1 MNENKSK
8 NIPQVILAPLTG
20 KAVPLSEVPDSVFSE
35 KVLGDGVTIIP
46 ADGKIVS
53 PVDGEISTVAETS
66 HAYGFTSEDGQEV
79 LVHVGLET
87 VSLNGECFKVYGKA
101 GDLVAEVD
109 LQYIEGDV
117 KAGESEVLVLTEKNV
132 KAEEID
138 GWREAD
144 GRSKAA
150 KNEKRLDYIFCNTQA
165 DVRTSN
171 VICNGKNAPVV
182 SDHYGVMITV

>member
-1 MNENKSK
+1 M
-8 NIPQVILAPLTG
+8 
-20 KAVPLSEVPDSVFSE
+20 PLSEVPDSVFSE
-35 KVLGDGVTIIP
+35 KVLGDGVAIIP

-79 LVHVGLET
+79 L
-87 VSLNGECFKVYGKA
+87 
-101 GDLVAEVD
+101 
-109 LQYIEGDV
+109 I
-117 KAGESEVLVLTEKNV
+117 LTEKNV

-182 SDHYGVMITV
+182 SEHYGVMITV

>member
-1 MNENKSK
+1 M
-8 NIPQVILAPLTG
+8 ILAPLTG

-35 KVLGDGVTIIP
+35 KVLGDGVAIIP

-53 PVDGEISTVAETS
+53 PVDGEISTVVETS
-66 HAYGFTSEDGQEV
+66 HAYGFTSEDGQ
-79 LVHVGLET
+79 
-87 VSLNGECFKVYGKA
+87 
-101 GDLVAEVD
+101 
-109 LQYIEGDV
+109 
-117 KAGESEVLVLTEKNV
+117 EVLVLTEKNV

>member
-35 KVLGDGVTIIP
+35 KVLGDGVAIIP

-101 GDLVAEVD
+101 GDKVKAGDLVAEVD
-109 LQYIEGDV
+109 LEYLKEKEINPITPVLICSDTEGKELQYTEGDV
-117 KAGESEVLVLTEKNV
+117 KAGESKVLVLAEK
-132 KAEEID
+132 
-138 GWREAD
+138 
-144 GRSKAA
+144 
-150 KNEKRLDYIFCNTQA
+150 T
-165 DVRTSN
+165 
-171 VICNGKNAPVV
+171 
-182 SDHYGVMITV
+182 

>member
-1 MNENKSK
+1 MS
-8 NIPQVILAPLTG
+8 A
-20 KAVPLSEVPDSVFSE
+20 VPDSVFSE
-35 KVLGDGVTIIP
+35 KVLGDGVAIIP

-66 HAYGFTSEDGQEV
+66 HAYGFTSEDGQ
-79 LVHVGLET
+79 
-87 VSLNGECFKVYGKA
+87 
-101 GDLVAEVD
+101 
-109 LQYIEGDV
+109 
-117 KAGESEVLVLTEKNV
+117 EVLVLTEKNV

-171 VICNGKNAPVV
+171 VICNGKNASVV

>member
-35 KVLGDGVTIIP
+35 KVLGDGVAIIP

-66 HAYGFTSEDGQEV
+66 HAYGFTSENGQEV